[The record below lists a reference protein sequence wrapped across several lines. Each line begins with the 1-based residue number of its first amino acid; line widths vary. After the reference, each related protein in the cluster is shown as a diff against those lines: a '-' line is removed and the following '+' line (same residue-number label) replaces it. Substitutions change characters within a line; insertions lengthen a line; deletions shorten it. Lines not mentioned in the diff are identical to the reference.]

1 MALNKAMTFDGKVA
15 LVTGAAGNLGRAVG
29 AAFHASGANVVLVD
43 VDARALNDAYGTSV
57 ERRLLLAA
65 DLIDPMSIASAVQA
79 AYEKLGKIDILCNI
93 AGGFTSGP
101 PVHETPA
108 ATWQR
113 MFDLNAMSVVN
124 TVRAVVPGMAERK
137 TGRIINVAAAASV
150 RGQPNMAAYSIA
162 KNAVVRL
169 TESMAAELR
178 SQGICV
184 CCVMP
189 TIIDTPQNRSAMPNA
204 DTSQWT
210 PPEAIAEVMMF
221 LASDAA
227 MVITGC
233 ALPVSG
239 RLQVL

>member
-1 MALNKAMTFDGKVA
+1 MALTNAMTFDGKVA

-43 VDARALNDAYGTSV
+43 IDAGALNDAYGPSA

-65 DLIDPMSIASAVQA
+65 DLIDEASIASAVQTA
-79 AYEKLGKIDILCNI
+79 REKFGRIDILCNI
-93 AGGFTSGP
+93 AGGFASGP

-108 ATWQR
+108 SIWQR

-124 TVRAVVPGMAERK
+124 TVKAAVPGMIERK
-137 TGRIINVAAAASV
+137 AGNIINVAAAASI
-150 RGQPNMAAYSIA
+150 RGQPNMAAYGVA

-178 SQGICV
+178 PHGICV

-189 TIIDTPQNRSAMPNA
+189 TIIDTPQNRTAMPDA
-204 DTSQWT
+204 DTSGWT
-210 PPEAIAEVMMF
+210 PPSSIADVILF
-221 LASDAA
+221 LASDDA
-227 MVITGC
+227 MIMSGC
-233 ALPVSG
+233 AIRLSG
-239 RLQVL
+239 RPRR